1 MTTHT
6 KEKKTDLINDD
17 TRATTVD
24 DRLSRCVVAKRLRA
38 TADRCSG
45 GEMKAAAA
53 AAAAASQ
60 RVTSKHTSLPALG
73 VRYHYA
79 SLASTEAP
87 AAGPA
92 SSNLSVPT
100 AV

>member
-1 MTTHT
+1 
-6 KEKKTDLINDD
+6 
-17 TRATTVD
+17 
-24 DRLSRCVVAKRLRA
+24 
-38 TADRCSG
+38 
-45 GEMKAAAA
+45 MKAAAAA

-73 VRYHYA
+73 VRHHYA

-92 SSNLSVPT
+92 SSNLFVPT
-100 AV
+100 AVHHPGQAATMQ